1 MHPEGL
7 HLDCQAPYKGM
18 NGEPVHVVG
27 KPFQRD
33 QPLSWEFI
41 MENL

>member
-1 MHPEGL
+1 M
-7 HLDCQAPYKGM
+7 CFQAPYKGM
-18 NGEPVHVVG
+18 AGEPVYTIG
-27 KPFQRD
+27 SAFQRD